1 MPRTASGGSISGRT
15 LARVNRLILERD
27 NCITYM
33 RNIETEYNVLTDQ
46 YMNGTITW
54 DIGKDQARLMRE
66 HNRLKRRLNN
76 IEKDLNKVR
85 LRYNLPL

>member
-1 MPRTASGGSISGRT
+1 MPRTASGASIGGRT
-15 LARVNRLILERD
+15 LARVNRLIRERD

-46 YMNGTITW
+46 YMNGNISW
-54 DIGKDQARLMRE
+54 DIGKEQDRLMQE
-66 HNRLKRRLNN
+66 YNRLKRWLDN
-76 IEKDLNKVR
+76 IEKYLDKVR